1 VETAIRKIRRR
12 LDPERTLPNLNPWNY
27 LQPND
32 VERFGPA
39 ILDPAE
45 QKRWSS
51 ALFLGGLSY
60 MWQRAEPVRDL
71 IFLHLALKPGDRVL
85 LLGEA
90 LEGSKFPDDVRAR
103 IRHGDG
109 LGELVCVDII
119 EEARNAMTARR
130 IGRNGKL
137 GTWEYTY
144 THGTPDAHYDAVFV
158 MQGIGHSDDWTIT
171 GKELLRVLKPGGRIL
186 LTEIG
191 FGPQFFAAL
200 EMDLHVEYIFR
211 KIVAGR
217 QRELGDAA
225 YYSIAELQTAFAGM
239 LADVG
244 SFSWRSADVF
254 WGRKPG

>member
-1 VETAIRKIRRR
+1 MQN
-12 LDPERTLPNLNPWNY
+12 DNPWDY

-32 VERFGPA
+32 VARFGPG
-39 ILDPAE
+39 ILDRDE

-60 MWQRAEPVRDL
+60 MWQKSTVLRDL
-71 IFLHLALKPGDRVL
+71 IFLQLGLKAGDRVL

-90 LEGSKFPDDVRAR
+90 LDGSRFPADVRAR
-103 IRHGDG
+103 IGAG
-109 LGELVCVDII
+109 ALTCVNII
-119 EEARNAMTARR
+119 EEARNAMLQRR

-144 THGTPDAHYDAVFV
+144 THATPDAHYDAVFV
-158 MQGIGHSDDWTIT
+158 MQGIGHSDDWSVT
-171 GKELLRVLKPGGRIL
+171 GRELTRVLKPGGPIL
-186 LTEIG
+186 LAEIG

-217 QRELGDAA
+217 GRELGDAA
-225 YYSIAELQTAFAGM
+225 YYSTADLAAAFAG
-239 LADVG
+239 LLTDAG
-244 SFSWRSADVF
+244 SFSWRGADLF

>member
-1 VETAIRKIRRR
+1 VP
-12 LDPERTLPNLNPWNY
+12 DDNPWSY

-32 VERFGPA
+32 VERFGPV

-60 MWQRAEPVRDL
+60 MWQRSTVLRDL

-90 LEGSKFPDDVRAR
+90 LEGAKFPGDVRTR
-103 IRHGDG
+103 IGN
-109 LGELVCVDII
+109 GELVCVDII
-119 EEARNAMTARR
+119 EEARNAMIERR

-144 THGTPDAHYDAVFV
+144 THGTADAYYDAVFV
-158 MQGIGHSDDWTIT
+158 MQGIGHSDDWRVT
-171 GKELLRVLKPGGRIL
+171 GKELLRVLRPGGTIV

-225 YYSIAELQTAFAGM
+225 YYSIAELQSAFAGM
-239 LADVG
+239 LTDAG
-244 SFSWRSADVF
+244 SFSWRSADLF

>member
-1 VETAIRKIRRR
+1 MPS
-12 LDPERTLPNLNPWNY
+12 DNPWHY
-27 LQPND
+27 MQPND
-32 VERFGPA
+32 VERFGDV
-39 ILDPAE
+39 ILDPEE

-60 MWQRAEPVRDL
+60 MWQKATAIRDL

-90 LEGSKFPDDVRAR
+90 LDGSKFPEDIRAR
-103 IRHGDG
+103 IGG
-109 LGELVCVDII
+109 GELVCIDFID
-119 EEARNAMTARR
+119 EARNAMIQRR

-144 THGTPDAHYDAVFV
+144 THGDAPASYDAVFV
-158 MQGIGHSDDWTIT
+158 MQGIGHSDDWSVTAR
-171 GKELLRVLKPGGRIL
+171 ELLRVLKPGGLIM

-191 FGPQFFAAL
+191 FGQQFFAAL

-225 YYSIAELQTAFAGM
+225 YYSTDELRAAFDG
-239 LADVG
+239 LLEDVG
-244 SFSWRSADVF
+244 DFSWRSADLF
-254 WGRKPG
+254 WGRKPQG

>member
-1 VETAIRKIRRR
+1 MTS
-12 LDPERTLPNLNPWNY
+12 DNPWHY

-32 VERFGPA
+32 VERFGPV

-60 MWQRAEPVRDL
+60 MWQKSTAMRDL

-90 LEGSKFPDDVRAR
+90 LDGSLFPQDIKAR
-103 IRHGDG
+103 IGG
-109 LGELVCVDII
+109 GELVCVDII
-119 EEARNAMTARR
+119 EEARNAMIARR

-144 THGTPDAHYDAVFV
+144 THGTPAAHYDAVFV
-158 MQGIGHSDDWTIT
+158 MQGIGHSDDWSV
-171 GKELLRVLKPGGRIL
+171 GARELLRVLKPGGSIVL
-186 LTEIG
+186 AEIG

-225 YYSIAELQTAFAGM
+225 YYSIAELEQAFTG
-239 LADVG
+239 LLTDVG
-244 SFSWRSADVF
+244 SLSWRSADLF
-254 WGRKPG
+254 WGRKAG

>member
-1 VETAIRKIRRR
+1 MP
-12 LDPERTLPNLNPWNY
+12 DDNPWAF

-32 VERFGPA
+32 VARFGPV

-60 MWQRAEPVRDL
+60 MWQRATALREL

-90 LEGSKFPDDVRAR
+90 LDGSKFPDDLRAR
-103 IRHGDG
+103 IGDG
-109 LGELVCVDII
+109 GELVCIDII
-119 EEARNAMTARR
+119 EEARNAMVEKRF
-130 IGRNGKL
+130 GRNGKL

-144 THGTPDAHYDAVFV
+144 THGTPDEHYDAVFV
-158 MQGIGHSDDWTIT
+158 MQGIGHSDDWAIT
-171 GKELLRVLKPGGRIL
+171 GRELTRVLKPGGPIM

-225 YYSIAELQTAFAGM
+225 YYSIAELQTAFAG
-239 LADVG
+239 LLTSQG
-244 SFSWRSADVF
+244 SFSWRGADLF
-254 WGRKPG
+254 WGRKPA

>member
-1 VETAIRKIRRR
+1 VS
-12 LDPERTLPNLNPWNY
+12 DDNPWSY

-32 VERFGPA
+32 VERFGPV
-39 ILDPAE
+39 ILDPGE

-60 MWQRAEPVRDL
+60 MWQRSTVLRDL

-90 LEGSKFPDDVRAR
+90 LEGSKFPDDIRAR
-103 IRHGDG
+103 IGYG
-109 LGELVCVDII
+109 KLVCVDII
-119 EEARNAMTARR
+119 EEARNAMVQRR

-144 THGTPDAHYDAVFV
+144 THGTASEHYNAVFV
-158 MQGIGHSDDWTIT
+158 MQGIGHSDDWKIT
-171 GKELLRVLKPGGRIL
+171 GRELLRVLKPRGPIV

-225 YYSIAELQTAFAGM
+225 YYSVAELQSAFDGM
-239 LADVG
+239 LTDVG
-244 SFSWRSADVF
+244 SFSWRSADLF

>member
-1 VETAIRKIRRR
+1 MS
-12 LDPERTLPNLNPWNY
+12 DDNPWSY

-32 VERFGPA
+32 VERFGPV

-60 MWQRAEPVRDL
+60 MWQKSTVLRDL
-71 IFLHLALKPGDRVL
+71 IFLHLG
-85 LLGEA
+85 
-90 LEGSKFPDDVRAR
+90 
-103 IRHGDG
+103 
-109 LGELVCVDII
+109 
-119 EEARNAMTARR
+119 
-130 IGRNGKL
+130 
-137 GTWEYTY
+137 
-144 THGTPDAHYDAVFV
+144 
-158 MQGIGHSDDWTIT
+158 
-171 GKELLRVLKPGGRIL
+171 LKPGGAL
-186 LTEIG
+186 MLTEIG
-191 FGPQFFAAL
+191 FGPQFFGAM

-239 LADVG
+239 LVDEG
-244 SFSWRSADVF
+244 SFSWRSADLF

>member
-1 VETAIRKIRRR
+1 MP
-12 LDPERTLPNLNPWNY
+12 DDNPWAY

-32 VERFGPA
+32 VERFGPV

-60 MWQRAEPVRDL
+60 MWQKSVALRDL
-71 IFLHLALKPGDRVL
+71 IFLHLALEPGQRVL

-90 LEGSKFPDDVRAR
+90 LDGSKFPDDIRAR
-103 IRHGDG
+103 IGD
-109 LGELVCVDII
+109 GELVCVDII
-119 EEARNAMTARR
+119 EEARDAMLKRR

-144 THGTPDAHYDAVFV
+144 THGTPDAHYDVVFV
-158 MQGIGHSDDWTIT
+158 MQGIGHSDDWSVT
-171 GKELLRVLKPGGRIL
+171 GRELTRVLKPGGPMV

-191 FGPQFFAAL
+191 FGPQFLAAL

-225 YYSIAELQTAFAGM
+225 YYSPSELKTAFSG
-239 LADVG
+239 LLTDIG
-244 SFSWRSADVF
+244 TFSWRSADVV

>member
-1 VETAIRKIRRR
+1 MQN
-12 LDPERTLPNLNPWNY
+12 DNPWHY

-32 VERFGPA
+32 VQRFGEI
-39 ILDPAE
+39 ILDPTE

-60 MWQRAEPVRDL
+60 MWQRATALRDL
-71 IFLHLALKPGDRVL
+71 IFLHLALAPGARVL

-90 LEGSKFPDDVRAR
+90 LEGSKFPEEIRAR
-103 IRHGDG
+103 IGN
-109 LGELVCVDII
+109 GELVCVDII
-119 EEARNAMTARR
+119 EEARNAMVARR
-130 IGRNGKL
+130 VGRNGKL

-144 THGTPDAHYDAVFV
+144 THGTPDAHYDVVLV
-158 MQGIGHSDDWTIT
+158 MQGVGHSDNWMIT
-171 GKELLRVLKPGGRIL
+171 GRELVRVLKPGRPIL
-186 LTEIG
+186 LAEIG

-200 EMDLHVEYIFR
+200 DMDLHVEYIFR

-239 LADVG
+239 LVDTG
-244 SFSWRSADVF
+244 SFSWRSADLF

>member
-1 VETAIRKIRRR
+1 MSS
-12 LDPERTLPNLNPWNY
+12 DNPWDY

-32 VERFGPA
+32 VERFGEV
-39 ILDPAE
+39 ILDRAE

-60 MWQRAEPVRDL
+60 MWQKSTALRDL
-71 IFLHLALKPGDRVL
+71 IFLHLHLKPGDKVL

-90 LEGSKFPDDVRAR
+90 LEGSKFPEDIKAR
-103 IRHGDG
+103 IGKNG
-109 LGELVCVDII
+109 TLVSVDFI
-119 EEARNAMTARR
+119 EDARNAMIERK

-144 THGTPDAHYDAVFV
+144 THGAAPDTYDAIFV

-171 GKELLRVLKPGGRIL
+171 GQELLRVLKPGGALL

-191 FGPQFFAAL
+191 FGPSFFGAL
-200 EMDLHVEYIFR
+200 QMDLHVDYIFR

-225 YYSIAELQTAFAGM
+225 YYSIEDLQHAFRGM
-239 LADVG
+239 LDHEG

-254 WGRKPG
+254 WGTKPKT

>member
-1 VETAIRKIRRR
+1 MTT
-12 LDPERTLPNLNPWNY
+12 DNPWNY

-32 VERFGPA
+32 VERFGPI
-39 ILDPAE
+39 ILDPAQ
-45 QKRWSS
+45 QKLWSS

-60 MWQRAEPVRDL
+60 MWQNSTAIRDL
-71 IFLHLALKPGDRVL
+71 IFHHLALKPGDKVL

-90 LEGSKFPDDVRAR
+90 LEGSKFPPD
-103 IRHGDG
+103 IQSCIGHGD
-109 LGELVCVDII
+109 LVCVDII
-119 EEARNAMTARR
+119 EEARNAMIQKRY
-130 IGRNGKL
+130 GRNGKL
-137 GTWEYTY
+137 GTWEYSY
-144 THGTPDAHYDAVFV
+144 THATPDNTYDVVFV

-171 GKELLRVLKPGGRIL
+171 GKELIRVLKPGCPIM

-225 YYSIAELQTAFAGM
+225 YYSIAELQTAFEGM
-239 LADVG
+239 LTDTG
-244 SFSWRSADVF
+244 SFSWRSADLF
-254 WGRKPG
+254 WGRKPA

>member
-1 VETAIRKIRRR
+1 VH
-12 LDPERTLPNLNPWNY
+12 DDNPWSY

-60 MWQRAEPVRDL
+60 MWQRSTAVRDL

-90 LEGSKFPDDVRAR
+90 LAGSKFPDDIRSR
-103 IRHGDG
+103 IGG
-109 LGELVCVDII
+109 GELVCVDII
-119 EEARNAMTARR
+119 EEARDAMIKRR

-137 GTWEYTY
+137 GTWEYAY
-144 THGTPDAHYDAVFV
+144 THGTPDQHYDAVLV
-158 MQGIGHSDDWTIT
+158 MQGIGHSDDWSIT
-171 GKELLRVLKPGGRIL
+171 GRELVRVLQPGGAIVL
-186 LTEIG
+186 AEIG

-225 YYSIAELQTAFAGM
+225 YYSPAEIEAAFADLLTG
-239 LADVG
+239 VG
-244 SFSWRSADVF
+244 SFSWRSADVV
-254 WGRKPG
+254 WGRKPVVPHPLAP

>member
-1 VETAIRKIRRR
+1 MMP
-12 LDPERTLPNLNPWNY
+12 DDNPWSY

-32 VERFGPA
+32 VERFGA
-39 ILDPAE
+39 VILDPGE

-60 MWQRAEPVRDL
+60 MWQRSTALRDL

-90 LEGSKFPDDVRAR
+90 LEGSNFPDDIRTR
-103 IRHGDG
+103 IGV
-109 LGELVCVDII
+109 GELICVDII
-119 EEARNAMTARR
+119 EEARNAMIQRR

-144 THGTPDAHYDAVFV
+144 THGTADGHYDAVFV
-158 MQGIGHSDDWTIT
+158 MQGIGHSDDWKIT
-171 GKELLRVLKPGGRIL
+171 GRELLRVLKPGGPIM

-225 YYSIAELQTAFAGM
+225 YYSIAELQSAFAGM
-239 LADVG
+239 LTEVG
-244 SFSWRSADVF
+244 SFSWRSADLF

>member
-1 VETAIRKIRRR
+1 M
-12 LDPERTLPNLNPWNY
+12 PNDNPWNY

-32 VERFGPA
+32 VERFGPV

-60 MWQRAEPVRDL
+60 MWQKSTALRDL
-71 IFLHLALKPGDRVL
+71 IFVHLALKPGDRVL

-90 LEGSKFPDDVRAR
+90 LEGSHFPPDIQSR
-103 IRHGDG
+103 IGD
-109 LGELVCVDII
+109 GELVSIDII
-119 EEARNAMTARR
+119 EEARNAMIQRR
-130 IGRNGKL
+130 FGRNGKL

-144 THGTPDAHYDAVFV
+144 THATPDAHYDAVLV
-158 MQGIGHSDDWTIT
+158 MQGIGHSDDWTVT
-171 GKELLRVLKPGGRIL
+171 GKELLRVLKPGGPL
-186 LTEIG
+186 MLTEIG

-225 YYSIAELQTAFAGM
+225 YYSIAELQAAFAG
-239 LADVG
+239 LLTDTG
-244 SFSWRSADVF
+244 SFSWRSADLF

>member
-1 VETAIRKIRRR
+1 MPT
-12 LDPERTLPNLNPWNY
+12 DNPWDY

-32 VERFGPA
+32 VERFGPV
-39 ILDPAE
+39 ILDRDE

-60 MWQRAEPVRDL
+60 MWQKSTVLRDL
-71 IFLHLALKPGDRVL
+71 IFLHLALKAGDRVL

-90 LEGSKFPDDVRAR
+90 LEGSRFPADIRAR
-103 IRHGDG
+103 IGDAA
-109 LGELVCVDII
+109 LTSIDII
-119 EEARNAMTARR
+119 EEARNAMLQRR

-144 THGTPDAHYDAVFV
+144 THATPAEHYDAVFV
-158 MQGIGHSDDWTIT
+158 LQGIGHSDDWAIT
-171 GKELLRVLKPGGRIL
+171 GRELTRVLKPGGPIVL
-186 LTEIG
+186 AEIG

-225 YYSIAELQTAFAGM
+225 YYSTADLAAAFAG
-239 LADVG
+239 LLNDVG
-244 SFSWRSADVF
+244 SFSWRGADLL

>member
-1 VETAIRKIRRR
+1 MP
-12 LDPERTLPNLNPWNY
+12 DDNPWSY

-32 VERFGPA
+32 VERFGPV

-60 MWQRAEPVRDL
+60 MWQRSTAVRDL
-71 IFLHLALKPGDRVL
+71 CFLHLHLKPGDRVL

-90 LEGSKFPDDVRAR
+90 LEGTKFPEAIAAR
-103 IRHGDG
+103 IAG
-109 LGELVCVDII
+109 GELVCIDII
-119 EEARNAMTARR
+119 EEARNAMIQRR

-137 GTWEYTY
+137 GTWEYAY
-144 THGTPDAHYDAVFV
+144 THATPDAHFDAVFV
-158 MQGIGHSDDWTIT
+158 MQGIGHSDDWTVT
-171 GKELLRVLKPGGRIL
+171 GRELLRVLKPGGPIVL
-186 LTEIG
+186 AEIG

-225 YYSIAELQTAFAGM
+225 YYSIDELRTAFAGM
-239 LADVG
+239 LTDEG
-244 SFSWRSADVF
+244 SFSWRSADLY

>member
-1 VETAIRKIRRR
+1 MQN
-12 LDPERTLPNLNPWNY
+12 DNPWSY

-32 VERFGPA
+32 VERFGTV

-60 MWQRAEPVRDL
+60 MWQKSTALRDL
-71 IFLHLALKPGDRVL
+71 IFLHLALKHGDRVL

-90 LEGSKFPDDVRAR
+90 LQGSRFPEDIQAR
-103 IRHGDG
+103 IGG
-109 LGELVCVDII
+109 GELTCIDII
-119 EEARNAMTARR
+119 EEARNAMLQRR

-144 THGTPDAHYDAVFV
+144 THATPDGHYDAVFV
-158 MQGIGHSDDWTIT
+158 MQGIGHSDDWSMT
-171 GKELLRVLKPGGRIL
+171 GRELLRVLKPGGPMVL
-186 LTEIG
+186 AEIG

-200 EMDLHVEYIFR
+200 EMDLHVDYIFR

-225 YYSIAELQTAFAGM
+225 YYSIADLQAAFAG
-239 LADVG
+239 LLTDVG
-244 SFSWRSADVF
+244 SVSWRSADLF
-254 WGRKPG
+254 WGRKSG